1 MKLTITYNFKPTIDI
16 LVAVANRGGGENCIN
31 MLGRFLVSKGWRV
44 RVVQMVYEGSSWAAE
59 CMEFN
64 YVYTS
69 RNDHDVQDFIDGYSD
84 FIKKNGSPNLSLAT
98 AWPMMSYVAKMVSE
112 GAGEKFLVASWLHAP
127 LKMYEISNFGGGDF
141 VKYADL
147 HFAISNEI
155 ANAIKAADPKAVIY
169 RINNPADLSKIH
181 QVEIDKPGTLLF
193 VGRLSLEKNI
203 GIMISAI
210 AKAHTDWKLILVGD
224 GDEKRNLKRLA
235 RQFSIQDKVDFIGW
249 SDDPWK
255 YAEGAYAIG
264 LSSMYEGSP
273 LVAIE
278 ALSCG
283 LPVIANV
290 SSRCNEIIQPGING
304 YLYPDNDIDEF
315 AKILDMIS
323 EGKFPKI
330 TSEAC
335 RSTVPNYDAGT
346 ALFDFYIKLH
356 ATINGRLITGYTFPQ
371 QGDFI
376 IDDKISVVIPC
387 YNVEKYVGRCLDS
400 VLDQTIG
407 KEHLEIIAVNDCS
420 TDGTL
425 QILED
430 YEKRYPAN
438 ICIINC
444 EENGGLSKARNIGLS
459 YVSGSYVT
467 FIDSDDYI
475 APTMLERMMLSEKCY
490 PSDVVTCDFDTFSDN
505 DPVKPQP
512 KDSTS
517 DFTLIENDNDF
528 RQLFV
533 DNAFLNPAW
542 SKLIKSSFLLPNDA
556 LRFPEGYRMEDVFF
570 TYQAVAYSS
579 TWQHMSDKFYHY
591 YQNNEGIMKS
601 EKIKNYY
608 MDIHN
613 VFAMTMD
620 RFKNMGVFDTLKD
633 EIAYVYYKKVFENIV
648 SFMKQAFDTMPTDNL
663 AILVD
668 YIKENFPDIKE
679 NRYLSD
685 DEKKSICE
693 FLG

>member
-1 MKLTITYNFKPTIDI
+1 
-16 LVAVANRGGGENCIN
+16 
-31 MLGRFLVSKGWRV
+31 
-44 RVVQMVYEGSSWAAE
+44 
-59 CMEFN
+59 
-64 YVYTS
+64 
-69 RNDHDVQDFIDGYSD
+69 
-84 FIKKNGSPNLSLAT
+84 
-98 AWPMMSYVAKMVSE
+98 MVSE
-112 GAGEKFLVASWLHAP
+112 GADDKFLVASWLHAP

-203 GIMISAI
+203 GIMIGAI
-210 AKAHTDWKLILVGD
+210 AKAHTDWKLVLVGD
-224 GDEKRNLKRLA
+224 GDEKRSLKRLA
-235 RQFSIQDKVDFIGW
+235 RQFNIQDKVEFIGW

-290 SSRCNEIIQPGING
+290 SSRCNEIIQPGVNG

-335 RSTVPNYDAGT
+335 RNTVPGYDAGT

-400 VLDQTIG
+400 VLAQTIG

-430 YEKRYPAN
+430 YEKKYPEN

-444 EENGGLSKARNIGLS
+444 EENGGQSRARNIALS
-459 YVSGSYVT
+459 YVSGAYVS
-467 FIDSDDYI
+467 FVDSDDCI
-475 APTMLERMMLSEKCY
+475 APDMFEKMFLSEKCY
-490 PSDVVTCDFDTFSDN
+490 PSDIVSCDFDTFDDSSQDKYIHASVNNSDSAN
-505 DPVKPQP
+505 TTTTDAPVF
-512 KDSTS
+512 TS
-517 DFTLIENDNDF
+517 DFTLLENNDEL

-533 DNAFLNPAW
+533 DNAFFTAPW
-542 SKLIKSSFLLPNDA
+542 GKLYKSSFLLPNDN
-556 LRFPEGYRMEDVFF
+556 LRFPEGYRMEDIYF
-570 TYQAVAYSS
+570 TYMSVAYSS
-579 TWQHMSDKFYHY
+579 AWQIIPEKYYHY

-601 EKIKNYY
+601 EKIISYY
-608 MDIHN
+608 MDVHH
-613 VFAMTMD
+613 VFAMAIDEYKTMD
-620 RFKNMGVFDTLKD
+620 IYDALNE
-633 EIAYVYYKKVFENIV
+633 EIALVYYKKVFSNLV
-648 SFMKQAFDTMPTDNL
+648 DYMRGTFDPIPADNL
-663 AILVD
+663 AILVN
-668 YIKENFPDIKE
+668 YVKENFPDIKE